1 VTQATNIGSIQT
13 NRLLL
18 ERIRPEDVDDMV
30 AMHQDDRFV
39 EVFGH
44 RSTPEHV
51 RTFTAKQIEDWNRLG
66 YGLWTIRDRET
77 GAFIG
82 RGGLRAVTIE
92 GADEV
97 ELGYGLRP
105 EWWDRGLATEM
116 AGTGLRVGFERL
128 GLQSIVAFTL
138 PTNVRSRHVMGKL
151 GMTFERDI
159 LWADMPHVL
168 YRITRDSRGASPSIG
183 LGRPGPR

>member
-1 VTQATNIGSIQT
+1 MAHAAGIESIQT
-13 NRLLL
+13 ERLSL

-30 AMHQDDRFV
+30 EMHQDDRFV

-51 RTFTAKQIEDWNRLG
+51 RTFTGKQMEDWDRLG
-66 YGLWTIRDRET
+66 FSLWTIRDRET

-92 GADEV
+92 GVDEV

-105 EWWDRGLATEM
+105 EWWDRGLATELSRT
-116 AGTGLRVGFERL
+116 ALGVGFERL
-128 GLQSIVAFTL
+128 GLESVVSFTL
-138 PTNVRSRHVMGKL
+138 PTNARSRNVMEKV

-159 LWADMPHVL
+159 VWADMPHVL
-168 YRITRDSRGASPSIG
+168 YRITGETWRVAAYPASLRG
-183 LGRPGPR
+183 

>member
-1 VTQATNIGSIQT
+1 VADATEIDSIQT
-13 NRLLL
+13 ERLSL

-51 RTFTAKQIEDWNRLG
+51 RTFSQKHIDDWGRLG
-66 YGLWTIRDRET
+66 FSLWTIRDRET

-82 RGGLRAVTIE
+82 RGGLRPVAVD
-92 GADEV
+92 GVDEV
-97 ELGYGLRP
+97 ELGYGMRP
-105 EWWDRGLATEM
+105 EWWGRGLATEM
-116 AGTGLRVGFERL
+116 SRVALEVGFDRL
-128 GLQSIVAFTL
+128 GLGRVVSFTL
-138 PTNVRSRHVMGKL
+138 PTNKRSRHVMEKV

-159 LWADMPHVL
+159 VWADMPHVL
-168 YRITRDSRGASPSIG
+168 YRITREQWAAAR
-183 LGRPGPR
+183 

>member
-1 VTQATNIGSIQT
+1 VTHAASIDSIQT
-13 NRLLL
+13 ERLSL

-51 RTFTAKQIEDWNRLG
+51 RTFTAKQIEDWDRIG
-66 YGLWTIRDRET
+66 FSLWAIRDRET

-82 RGGLRAVTIE
+82 RGGLRPVTID
-92 GADEV
+92 GVDEV

-105 EWWDRGLATEM
+105 EWWDRGIATEM
-116 AGTGLRVGFERL
+116 SRTALEVGFERL
-128 GLQSIVAFTL
+128 GLQSIVAFTM
-138 PTNVRSRHVMGKL
+138 PTNVRSRHVMEKL

-159 LWADMPHVL
+159 TWADMPHVL
-168 YRITRDSRGASPSIG
+168 YRITRGE
-183 LGRPGPR
+183 